1 MTLSIF
7 TIIIA
12 FLLGYAVKIHK
23 QAPIHL
29 TQKTNKSREF
39 GELTEYYIGSVRYKN
54 QRFGDS
60 HENNIMLT
68 RKELLNA
75 ISRASDHPE
84 DFKD

>member
-1 MTLSIF
+1 MTLTIV

-12 FLLGYAVKIHK
+12 FLLGYAVKIQK
-23 QAPIHL
+23 QAPIQL
-29 TQKTNKSREF
+29 TQKTNKSRDF
-39 GELTEYYIGSVRYKN
+39 GELTEYYIGTVRYKN
-54 QRFGDS
+54 QQFGDGR
-60 HENNIMLT
+60 ENNIMLT